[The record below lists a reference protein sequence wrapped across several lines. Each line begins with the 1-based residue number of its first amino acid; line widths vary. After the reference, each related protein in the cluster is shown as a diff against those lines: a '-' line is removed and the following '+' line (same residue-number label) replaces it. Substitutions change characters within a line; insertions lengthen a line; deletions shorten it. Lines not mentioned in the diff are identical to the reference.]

1 MSRVLCC
8 VLLIA
13 ALISAQVPKFTNS
26 GFIKA
31 SNTAI
36 SLLLACPWVGDWNG
50 DGKKDLM
57 FGLFSGGKVSLYQN
71 SGTNSAPVFT
81 TSSFLKAGTADIALS
96 AD

>member
-1 MSRVLCC
+1 MS
-8 VLLIA
+8 

-26 GFIKA
+26 GYIKA
-31 SNTAI
+31 NNIAI
-36 SLLLACPWVGDWNG
+36 KLLLSTPWVGDWNG

-81 TSSFLKAGTADIALS
+81 TSSFLKAGGADIALS
-96 AD
+96 AS